1 MFDDLQKRLGSAFG
15 KFRARGL
22 LTEAN
27 IKDGLREVRT
37 ALLEADVNYNVVQ
50 EFMQRVN
57 EQAVGAE
64 LIKSV
69 RPEQQV
75 VKIVHD
81 ELVSLMG
88 PVDPSIRLEKTGLTV
103 IMLCGLQ
110 GSGKTT
116 TCGKLARMLA
126 ANGRKPLLV
135 AADLQR
141 PAAVEQL
148 RVIGQQLGVPV
159 HGPENPGG
167 DPVKVC
173 SEALI
178 EANRQGR
185 DTVILDTAGRLHVDD
200 DLMAELRQ
208 IEKKVKPHQVFFVC
222 DALTGQDAVASAD
235 AFNKALEL
243 DGVIMTKLD
252 GDARGGAA
260 LSVKKVTGVPIKFV
274 GKGEKLDKLEPF
286 DPERLVG
293 QMLGMGDIVGLVE
306 AAQSAVDQEEAQ
318 RQQEKLAKGKFDL
331 NDFRQQIV
339 QMKKMGSIKEL
350 MGKIPGL
357 NQMSVDLDSL
367 DADGEVKRIQ
377 GIIDSMTPDERR
389 SPHLIDISRRRR
401 IAAGAGVEPADVSGL
416 VKQFDAMATLVKQMS
431 QMSMLDKIRA
441 MSGLG
446 RAGAFNPGAKLFASK
461 QGTGK
466 RLSPKEREKARKDR
480 EKEERKKRR
489 EQRNQGRDDDGASP
503 VRAS

>member
-1 MFDDLQKRLGSAFG
+1 MFDDLQKRLTSAFG
-15 KFRARGL
+15 RFRARGL

-50 EFMQRVN
+50 EFMNRVS
-57 EQAVGAE
+57 ERAVGAQ

-69 RPEQQV
+69 RPEQQI

-81 ELVSLMG
+81 ELVELMG
-88 PVDPSIRLEKTGLTV
+88 PGDPSIRFEKTGPTIL
-103 IMLCGLQ
+103 MLCGLQ

-116 TCGKLARMLA
+116 TCGKLARLLA
-126 ANGRKPLLV
+126 AQGRKPLLV

-141 PAAVEQL
+141 PAAIEQL
-148 RVIGQQLGVPV
+148 KVIGAQLDVPV
-159 HGPENPGG
+159 FSEPDSNP
-167 DPVKVC
+167 VRVC
-173 SEALI
+173 QDAVI
-178 EANRQGR
+178 EANRRGR
-185 DTVILDTAGRLHVDD
+185 DTIILDTAGRLHVDD
-200 DLMAELRQ
+200 ELMAELSQ
-208 IEKKVKPHQVFFVC
+208 IEKKVRPHQVYFVS

-243 DGVIMTKLD
+243 NGVILTKLD

-260 LSVKKVTGVPIKFV
+260 LSVKEVTGVPIKFV
-274 GKGEKLDKLEPF
+274 GKGEKLDKLEAF

-306 AAQSAVDQEEAQ
+306 AAQSVVDEEEAK

-331 NDFRQQIV
+331 DDFRQQIM
-339 QMKKMGSIKEL
+339 QMKKMGSVKEL
-350 MGKIPGL
+350 ISKFPGL
-357 NQMSVDLDSL
+357 NQMPLNLDDI
-367 DADGEVKRIQ
+367 DADGEVQRIQ

-389 SPHLIDISRRRR
+389 DPHQIDISRRRR
-401 IAAGAGVEPADVSGL
+401 IAAGAGVEPADVSSL
-416 VKQFDAMATLVKQMS
+416 VKQFDAMAALVKQMS

-441 MSGLG
+441 MTGLG
-446 RAGAFNPGAKLFASK
+446 RAGAFNPGARLIAPK

-466 RLSPKEREKARKDR
+466 RLSPKERERLRKQR
-480 EKEERKKRR
+480 EKEERRKRR
-489 EQRNQGRDDDGASP
+489 EQRGQA
-503 VRAS
+503 

>member
-1 MFDDLQKRLGSAFG
+1 MFDDIQKRLADAIGR
-15 KFRARGL
+15 FRPRGV

-27 IKDGLREVRT
+27 IQDGLKEVRT

-50 EFMQRVN
+50 EFMKRVG
-57 EQAVGAE
+57 EKAVGGQ

-69 RPEQQV
+69 RPEQQI

-81 ELVSLMG
+81 EMIELMG
-88 PVDPSIRLEKTGLTV
+88 PADPAIRFEKAGLTV
-103 IMLCGLQ
+103 LMLCGLQ

-116 TCGKLARMLA
+116 TCGKLARRLDQVY
-126 ANGRKPLLV
+126 GRKPLLV

-148 RVIGQQLGVPV
+148 KVIGEQLHVPV
-159 HGPENPGG
+159 FTLADS

-173 SEALI
+173 QAALA
-178 EANRQGR
+178 EANRLGR

-200 DLMAELRQ
+200 ELMAELKQ
-208 IEKKVKPHQVFFVC
+208 IEKKVKPHLVYFVC
-222 DALTGQDAVASAD
+222 DALTGQDAVASAA
-235 AFNKALEL
+235 AFNQALEL
-243 DGVIMTKLD
+243 DGVILTKLD

-260 LSVKKVTGVPIKFV
+260 LSVRKVTGVPVKFV
-274 GKGEKLDKLEPF
+274 GKGEKLDKLEAF
-286 DPERLVG
+286 DPERVVG

-306 AAQSAVDQEEAQ
+306 AAQTAVDADEAK

-339 QMKKMGSIKEL
+339 QMKKMGSVKEL
-350 MGKIPGL
+350 MGKIPG
-357 NQMSVDLDSL
+357 MSQLAGGLEGV

-377 GIIDSMTPDERR
+377 GIIDSMTLAERMN
-389 SPHLIDISRRRR
+389 PHAIDIPRRRR
-401 IAAGAGVEPADVSGL
+401 IAAGAGVDPSDVSSL
-416 VKQFDAMATLVKQMS
+416 VKQFDAMAAMVKQMA
-431 QMSMLDKIRA
+431 QMTMMDKVRA
-441 MSGLG
+441 LTGLG
-446 RAGAFNPGAKLFASK
+446 RAGAFNPGARLVAPK

-466 RLSPKEREKARKDR
+466 RLSPKEREKIRKQK

-489 EQRNQGRDDDGASP
+489 EQRDQG
-503 VRAS
+503 